1 VVVMSLVDQM
11 VLAIGEHEFLLD
23 LGTEELEDIARI
35 ALAAIRVPTEAMVL
49 AAFRHRG
56 TGDMV
61 WQAMI
66 DAALR
71 E

>member
-1 VVVMSLVDQM
+1 MSLVDRV
-11 VLAIGEHEFLLD
+11 VLAIGEYHFLLD
-23 LGTEELEDIARI
+23 FSTEELEDIARI

-49 AAFRHRG
+49 AAFRHKG

-66 DAALR
+66 DAGLA